1 MSDIH
6 EELRPIFFPRSA
18 AVVGVSQDTWKPGS
32 SMLRALM
39 RFGFEGPL
47 YPVSARGGTL
57 MGLEVYPSVQ
67 SLPEAVD
74 VAFLF
79 VPTQS
84 LVDVV
89 RQCKQRGVRGIVAF
103 TGGFSETGTAEGRAL
118 EEELK
123 KEFDGSFRMIGPNC
137 LGVYSP
143 GGGVTQHPGE
153 SYSRRSGDVAFIAQ
167 SGGLSEDFARAAP
180 NFGFYCSKVVSYGN
194 ACDVNE
200 ADLLEYAGLDPATN
214 VVGMYIEG
222 PRDGRRFANV
232 LRDVASRKPVVVWK
246 GGVTPLGAAAASSHT
261 GSLAGSVEVWSAL
274 LKQVGAIQV
283 GSFEESLDTLAAFH
297 FLPGLSDTRI
307 GYVGA
312 GGGNTVV
319 AGDASYRAGL
329 PLAAHE
335 RRDAAEDGGLPAP
348 CRCRAPPIPSTCSRR
363 CRRPRNSKAFWKPWP
378 ARERSAPSSSTGS
391 SFPRSCAASC
401 TTPTRPPVEDEPW
414 LSDIPIDIH
423 RSTGVRGGGGAQG
436 VPRPERRLQRRGR
449 TPAIAR
455 VLPEQRPGRLPHGR
469 ARLPGPGARH
479 RAQPERR
486 CIVSATAGM
495 DADATGRVARR

>member
-1 MSDIH
+1 MTSY

-39 RFGFEGPL
+39 RFGFDGPL

-84 LVDVV
+84 LIDVV

-143 GGGVTQHPGE
+143 EGGVTQHPGE
-153 SYSRRSGDVAFIAQ
+153 SYSRRSGDVAFVAQ

-200 ADLLEYAGLDPATN
+200 ADLLEYAGMDPATN
-214 VVGMYIEG
+214 VIGMYIEG

-297 FLPGLSDTRI
+297 FLPGLSDARI

-329 PLAAHE
+329 PLPRMSAETQRKMAAF
-335 RRDAAEDGGLPAP
+335 LPPVGSSTANPVDVLAP
-348 CRCRAPPIPSTCSRR
+348 MP
-363 CRRPRNSKAFWKPWP
+363 
-378 ARERSAPSSSTGS
+378 SAPELKGILEAM
-391 SFPRSCAASC
+391 AASGEVG
-401 TTPTRPPVEDEPW
+401 TIIVDRIVLSRELRRLMHYADQAAVEDEPW

-423 RSTGVRGGGGAQG
+423 RSAGVRVVVVLREYLDPNGDFSVEAERLRLREYYQSNGLAVYPTLERAFRALGHVIGHNRRGGA
-436 VPRPERRLQRRGR
+436 
-449 TPAIAR
+449 
-455 VLPEQRPGRLPHGR
+455 
-469 ARLPGPGARH
+469 
-479 RAQPERR
+479 
-486 CIVSATAGM
+486 S
-495 DADATGRVARR
+495 

>member
-1 MSDIH
+1 MTDIY
-6 EELRPIFFPRSA
+6 EQLQPIFAPRSA

-32 SMLRALM
+32 SMLRALL

-47 YPVSARGGTL
+47 YPVSSRGGTM
-57 MGLEVYPSVQ
+57 MGLQVYPSVE

-89 RQCKQRGVRGIVAF
+89 RQCKAKGVRGIVAF
-103 TGGFSETGTAEGRAL
+103 TGGFSETGTPEGRAL

-123 KEFDGSFRMIGPNC
+123 REFDGSFRMIGPNC

-153 SYSRRSGDVAFIAQ
+153 AYSRRTGDVAFIAQ
-167 SGGLSEDFARAAP
+167 SGGLSEDFSRAAP

-200 ADLLEYAGLDPATN
+200 ADLLEYAGVDPATN
-214 VVGMYIEG
+214 VIGMYIEG
-222 PRDGRRFANV
+222 PRDGRRFADV

-283 GSFEESLDTLAAFH
+283 GSFEESLDALAAFH

-329 PLAAHE
+329 PLP
-335 RRDAAEDGGLPAP
+335 RMSAETQQKMAVFLPPVGASTANPVDVLAP
-348 CRCRAPPIPSTCSRR
+348 MP
-363 CRRPRNSKAFWKPWP
+363 
-378 ARERSAPSSSTGS
+378 SAPELKGILEAMAGSGEVSTIIVDRIVLS
-391 SFPRSCAASC
+391 KELRRLMHYADQ
-401 TTPTRPPVEDEPW
+401 TPVEDEPW
-414 LSDIPIDIH
+414 LSEIPIDIH
-423 RSTGVRGGGGAQG
+423 RSTGVNVVVVLREYLDPNGDFSVEAERLRLREYYQSNGLAVFPTAERAFRALGHVIARNRKGGA
-436 VPRPERRLQRRGR
+436 
-449 TPAIAR
+449 
-455 VLPEQRPGRLPHGR
+455 
-469 ARLPGPGARH
+469 
-479 RAQPERR
+479 
-486 CIVSATAGM
+486 S
-495 DADATGRVARR
+495 

>member
-1 MSDIH
+1 MSDIY

-18 AVVGVSQDTWKPGS
+18 AVVGVSPDTWKPGS

-39 RFGFEGPL
+39 RFGFEGPI

-89 RQCKQRGVRGIVAF
+89 RQCKEKGVRGVVAF
-103 TGGFSETGTAEGRAL
+103 TGGFSETGTPQGRAL

-123 KEFDGSFRMIGPNC
+123 REFDGSFRMIGPNC

-200 ADLLEYAGLDPATN
+200 ADLLEYAGADPATN
-214 VVGMYIEG
+214 VIGMYIEG

-232 LRDVASRKPVVVWK
+232 LRDVASRKPVVLWK

-319 AGDASYRAGL
+319 AGDASYRSGL
-329 PLAAHE
+329 PLPRMSAQTQQKMAAF
-335 RRDAAEDGGLPAP
+335 LPPVGSSTANPVDVLAP
-348 CRCRAPPIPSTCSRR
+348 MP
-363 CRRPRNSKAFWKPWP
+363 
-378 ARERSAPSSSTGS
+378 SAPELKGILEAMAGS
-391 SFPRSCAASC
+391 GEVGTIIVDRIVLSKELRRLMHYADQAA
-401 TTPTRPPVEDEPW
+401 VEDEPW

-423 RSTGVRGGGGAQG
+423 RSAEVKVVVVLREYLDPNGDFSVEAERLRLREYYQSNGLAVYPTVERAFRALGHVIGHNRKGGA
-436 VPRPERRLQRRGR
+436 
-449 TPAIAR
+449 
-455 VLPEQRPGRLPHGR
+455 
-469 ARLPGPGARH
+469 
-479 RAQPERR
+479 
-486 CIVSATAGM
+486 S
-495 DADATGRVARR
+495 